1 MPIYQYAC
9 TECGHDLEVRQ
20 SFTDDALTVCP
31 ACTGRLR
38 KVLSPVGVV
47 FKGSGFYRTDSRNG
61 ASGRNGADGSDGK
74 AASDGSDPAKTD
86 AAKTAA
92 DKTGA
97 SEKGVAEKRADS
109 AKPGSAQK
117 SGTSRSDSVAV
128 P

>member
-61 ASGRNGADGSDGK
+61 SSGRNGADGSDGK
-74 AASDGSDPAKTD
+74 TASDGSDSAKTD
-86 AAKTAA
+86 AAKPEPGETGAREKGAA
-92 DKTGA
+92 DK
-97 SEKGVAEKRADS
+97 RADP